1 MISSE
6 LVVTVTRSKKNLQES
21 YFTWKCRICDYS
33 GQMAFANLLKEDTYM
48 QPKQCLLLHRGWIPC
63 ESTTDEAK
71 HLFHGERER
80 AKFNVKHFAEK

>member
-1 MISSE
+1 
-6 LVVTVTRSKKNLQES
+6 
-21 YFTWKCRICDYS
+21 
-33 GQMAFANLLKEDTYM
+33 MAFANLLKEDTYM